1 MKVWIQPEAIAISN
15 TKYLPKGLV
24 HFCSA
29 LQTEGFGFSTN
40 LDSLTKRQKAQLK
53 VEDIFAE
60 FNSKDSNGMIEFD
73 KSEGKLEFWLNE
85 IVIASGYDFP
95 ELLSAFEDDAE
106 FKKAFHKL
114 TPGRQRG
121 YLLHFA
127 SAKQSSTRVSRI
139 ERAKT
144 KIYEGKGH
152 NER

>member
-95 ELLSAFEDDAE
+95 ELLSAFEKGLERVAE
-106 FKKAFHKL
+106 ISRTTNETDISIELNLDGTGKNEISTGLKFFKNFDL
-114 TPGRQRG
+114 
-121 YLLHFA
+121 
-127 SAKQSSTRVSRI
+127 
-139 ERAKT
+139 KT
-144 KIYEGKGH
+144 IFD
-152 NER
+152 